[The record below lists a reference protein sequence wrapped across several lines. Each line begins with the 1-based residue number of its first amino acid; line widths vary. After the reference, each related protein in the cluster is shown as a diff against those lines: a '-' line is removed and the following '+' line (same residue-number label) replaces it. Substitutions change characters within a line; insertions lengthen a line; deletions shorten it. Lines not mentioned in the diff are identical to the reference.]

1 MSDQTLTLMAVHAH
15 PDDELIG
22 TGGVLARYAH
32 EGIDTVLVTC
42 TRGEVGEI
50 HDPDLSEEEARPR
63 LGDIRMAELNCAL
76 EIIGVK
82 HSEQLG
88 YRDSGMIDTP
98 DNEDPRSFN
107 KADMAEATGRL
118 VRLVRQYRPAVIVT
132 YNEIGGYGHPD
143 HINAHRVAVAAFEAA
158 ADPNQYPDAGEP
170 HQAQKLYYTSWNF
183 KNWQQL
189 IEEMKARGLKSPW
202 GDDDEEQGD
211 KTAEQREAER
221 AEWMARME
229 AEQARQTTEVDT
241 RAYAELVRRAAY
253 CHRTQFSQDSFFY
266 TMPDDLNDL
275 AFGAETF
282 ARIKSFVPVPDGV
295 EDDLFAGLR

>member
-1 MSDQTLTLMAVHAH
+1 
-15 PDDELIG
+15 
-22 TGGVLARYAH
+22 
-32 EGIDTVLVTC
+32 
-42 TRGEVGEI
+42 
-50 HDPDLSEEEARPR
+50 
-63 LGDIRMAELNCAL
+63 
-76 EIIGVK
+76 
-82 HSEQLG
+82 
-88 YRDSGMIDTP
+88 
-98 DNEDPRSFN
+98 
-107 KADMAEATGRL
+107 
-118 VRLVRQYRPAVIVT
+118 
-132 YNEIGGYGHPD
+132 
-143 HINAHRVAVAAFEAA
+143 
-158 ADPNQYPDAGEP
+158 
-170 HQAQKLYYTSWNF
+170 
-183 KNWQQL
+183 
-189 IEEMKARGLKSPW
+189 MKARGLKSPW